1 MGLNWLQSLIYGLIS
16 GFTEFLPISSDGHR
30 IIFLELIGAADSAS
44 LRLSSRIGALLALIF
59 LCAPMI
65 AKLNRERKIA
75 SITEKRRKRQ
85 PDMRSVMDLRV
96 LKTAVFPVILGT
108 CLCAMLSAQGSK
120 LWLLAILLFANGCVM
135 YFPQFYPHANKDS
148 LSLTSADSVLIGIG
162 AGIGSISGLS
172 SVGVA
177 ASIGSV
183 RGADRRYIL
192 DIILILCVP
201 ALLILIL
208 LDFFAALGAVAGL
221 TFLGLICCITAALM
235 SFIGAYFGIYMMR
248 FIAVRVGY
256 SGFAFYSWGLAL
268 LTFILYLTIS

>member
-1 MGLNWLQSLIYGLIS
+1 MELSWFESLFYGLIS

-30 IIFLELIGAADSAS
+30 ILFLEIIGSADSVA
-44 LRLSSRIGALLALIF
+44 LRLASRFGAFLALVF

-96 LKTAVFPVILGT
+96 LKAAVIPVIACTVLYP
-108 CLCAMLSAQGSK
+108 LVCAHATKFL
-120 LWLLAILLFANGCVM
+120 LLAALLFANGCII
-135 YFPQFYPHANKDS
+135 YFPQFYPHANKDG
-148 LSLTSADSVLIGIG
+148 LSLTSADSVLIGLG
-162 AGIGSISGLS
+162 AGIGTFPGLS
-172 SVGVA
+172 SVAVA
-177 ASIGSV
+177 ASVGSV

-192 DIILILCVP
+192 DIIFLLCIP
-201 ALLILIL
+201 AMLILII
-208 LDFFAALGAVAGL
+208 LDFFAVLGAAASL
-221 TFLGLICCITAALM
+221 TFIALLCCVSAMLM
-235 SFIGAYFGIYMMR
+235 SFIGAYFGICMMR

-256 SGFAFYSWGLAL
+256 SGFSYYSWGLAL